1 MARER
6 SVSDVCEVL
15 RVVHYCCTRCHSVLF
30 MTHEYTTWLIVMVYI
45 VYALQSVYK
54 F

>member
-15 RVVHYCCTRCHSVLF
+15 QCSRQRTGS
-30 MTHEYTTWLIVMVYI
+30 
-45 VYALQSVYK
+45 QYK
-54 F
+54 CVQNLLRARAAFFANVIT